1 MGQDLFKMNIENTM
15 RLGIEALQKNKFQDA
30 EKIFQSLLKQEPM
43 NSEINH
49 FLGITF
55 QLLNKL
61 DEAIIYYKKAVEINP
76 NFAEAHKNLG
86 NMFYKLGEINK
97 AELSYKKSINLDPKL
112 DEAKVTLEI
121 VLEQKKVI
129 DWISKNKKIKIKTE
143 KKIDRNPFITK
154 RKVELNLLDQLYKIQ
169 TLRLDKTKD
178 VRFGNGKCSSDMK
191 LFEKKNEII
200 KLMSND
206 IINIIQETFGSEIY
220 VVDSF
225 FNILQAGSGTKPH
238 KHLAPFD
245 KKTGLDKQKYS
256 LTYYVSVGDQ
266 TGKEPGILKLY
277 DPDEEILPSE
287 GTMVIIPSGRTHS
300 SLYDGKK
307 DRVMIGA
314 NFYSLY

>member
-1 MGQDLFKMNIENTM
+1 MNDNQLLQ
-15 RLGIEALQKNKFQDA
+15 LGIEALQKNKLENA
-30 EKIFQSLLKQEPM
+30 KKIFTNLLKKYPT

-49 FLGITF
+49 LLGFTF
-55 QLLNKL
+55 QLLNKI
-61 DEAIIYYKKAVEINP
+61 DQAIIYYQKAVNIKP

-86 NMFYKLGEINK
+86 NMFYKLGRVNE
-97 AELSYKKSINLDPKL
+97 AEPCYKKSIQIDPTL
-112 DEAKVTLEI
+112 EEAKINLEI
-121 VLEQKKVI
+121 VLEQKKVFE
-129 DWISKNKKIKIKTE
+129 WITKNKKVNKKE
-143 KKIDRNPFITK
+143 KKNFDKNPFVTE
-154 RKVELNLLDQLYKIQ
+154 RKVESNLLEQLYKIQ
-169 TLRLDKTKD
+169 TLELEKTKD

-200 KLMSND
+200 KSFSKD
-206 IINIIQETFGSEIY
+206 IINIIKKVIGSEIY

-225 FNILQAGSGTKPH
+225 LNILKTGSGTKPH

-277 DPDEEILPSE
+277 DPDEEILPSN

-314 NFYSLY
+314 NFYSLD

>member
-1 MGQDLFKMNIENTM
+1 MNDDQLM
-15 RLGIEALQKNKFQDA
+15 QLGIEALQKNKLEDA
-30 EKIFQSLLKQEPM
+30 KKIFINLLKRYPV

-49 FLGITF
+49 LLGFTF
-55 QLLNKL
+55 QLLNKI
-61 DEAIIYYKKAVEINP
+61 DQAIIYYQKAVNIKP
-76 NFAEAHKNLG
+76 DFAEAHKNLG
-86 NMFYKLGEINK
+86 NMFYKLGRINE
-97 AELSYKKSINLDPKL
+97 AEPCYKKSIQIDPKL
-112 DEAKVTLEI
+112 EEAKINLEI
-121 VLEQKKVI
+121 VLEQKKVF
-129 DWISKNKKIKIKTE
+129 DWISKNKKVN
-143 KKIDRNPFITK
+143 KKKKKKFDKNPFVTK
-154 RKVELNLLDQLYKIQ
+154 RKVESNLLEQLYKIQ
-169 TLRLDKTKD
+169 TLELEKTKD

-200 KLMSND
+200 KSFSKD
-206 IINIIQETFGSEIY
+206 IISIIKKVIDSEIY

-225 FNILQAGSGTKPH
+225 LNILKTGSGTKPH

-277 DPDEEILPSE
+277 DPDEEILPSN

-314 NFYSLY
+314 NFYSLD

>member
-1 MGQDLFKMNIENTM
+1 MNDNQLLQ
-15 RLGIEALQKNKFQDA
+15 LGIEALQKNKLENA
-30 EKIFQSLLKQEPM
+30 KKIFTNLLKKYPT

-49 FLGITF
+49 LLGFTF
-55 QLLNKL
+55 QLLNKI
-61 DEAIIYYKKAVEINP
+61 DQAIIYYQKAVNIKP
-76 NFAEAHKNLG
+76 DFAEAHKNLG
-86 NMFYKLGEINK
+86 NMFYKLGRINE
-97 AELSYKKSINLDPKL
+97 AEPCYKKSIQIDPTL
-112 DEAKVTLEI
+112 EEAKINLEI
-121 VLEQKKVI
+121 VLEQKKVFE
-129 DWISKNKKIKIKTE
+129 WITKNKKVNKKE
-143 KKIDRNPFITK
+143 KKNFDKNPFVTE
-154 RKVELNLLDQLYKIQ
+154 RKVESNLLEQLYKIQ
-169 TLRLDKTKD
+169 TLELEKTKD

-200 KLMSND
+200 KSFSKD
-206 IINIIQETFGSEIY
+206 IINIIKKVIGSEIY

-225 FNILQAGSGTKPH
+225 LNILKTGSGTKPH

-277 DPDEEILPSE
+277 DPDEEILPSN

-314 NFYSLY
+314 NFYSLD

>member
-1 MGQDLFKMNIENTM
+1 MNDNQLLQ
-15 RLGIEALQKNKFQDA
+15 LGIEALQKNKLEDA
-30 EKIFQSLLKQEPM
+30 KKIFINLLKRYPV

-49 FLGITF
+49 LLGFTF
-55 QLLNKL
+55 QLLNKI
-61 DEAIIYYKKAVEINP
+61 DEAIIYYQKAVKIEP

-86 NMFYKLGEINK
+86 NMFYKLGRINE
-97 AELSYKKSINLDPKL
+97 AEPCYKKSIQIDPTL
-112 DEAKVTLEI
+112 EEAKINLEI
-121 VLEQKKVI
+121 VLEQKKVFE
-129 DWISKNKKIKIKTE
+129 WITKNKKVNKKE
-143 KKIDRNPFITK
+143 KKNFDKNPFVTE
-154 RKVELNLLDQLYKIQ
+154 RKVESNLLEQLYKIQ
-169 TLRLDKTKD
+169 TLELEKTKD

-200 KLMSND
+200 KSFSKD
-206 IINIIQETFGSEIY
+206 IINIIKKVIGSEIY

-225 FNILQAGSGTKPH
+225 LNILKTGSGTKPH

-300 SLYDGKK
+300 SLYDGNK

-314 NFYSLY
+314 NFYSLV

>member
-1 MGQDLFKMNIENTM
+1 MNDNQLLQ
-15 RLGIEALQKNKFQDA
+15 LGIEALQKNKLEDA
-30 EKIFQSLLKQEPM
+30 KKIFTNLLKKYPT

-49 FLGITF
+49 LMGFTF
-55 QLLNKL
+55 QLLNKI
-61 DEAIIYYKKAVEINP
+61 DQAIIYYQKAVNIKP

-86 NMFYKLGEINK
+86 NMFYKLGRINE
-97 AELSYKKSINLDPKL
+97 AEPCYKKSIQIDPTL
-112 DEAKVTLEI
+112 EEAKINLEI
-121 VLEQKKVI
+121 VLEQKKVFE
-129 DWISKNKKIKIKTE
+129 WITKNKKVNKKE
-143 KKIDRNPFITK
+143 KKNFDKNPFVTE
-154 RKVELNLLDQLYKIQ
+154 RKVESNLLEQLYKIQ
-169 TLRLDKTKD
+169 TLELEKTKD

-200 KLMSND
+200 KSFSKD
-206 IINIIQETFGSEIY
+206 IINIIKKVIGSEIY

-225 FNILQAGSGTKPH
+225 LNILKTGSGTKPH

-277 DPDEEILPSE
+277 DPDEEILPSN

-314 NFYSLY
+314 NFYSLD

>member
-1 MGQDLFKMNIENTM
+1 MIINCCN
-15 RLGIEALQKNKFQDA
+15 LGSKLCKKNKLEDA
-30 EKIFQSLLKQEPM
+30 KKIFTNLLKKYPT

-49 FLGITF
+49 LLGFTF
-55 QLLNKL
+55 QLLNKI
-61 DEAIIYYKKAVEINP
+61 DQAIIYYQKAVNIKP

-86 NMFYKLGEINK
+86 NMFYKLGRINE
-97 AELSYKKSINLDPKL
+97 AEPCYKKSIQIDPTL
-112 DEAKVTLEI
+112 EEAKINLEI
-121 VLEQKKVI
+121 VLEQKKVFE
-129 DWISKNKKIKIKTE
+129 WITKNKKVNKKE
-143 KKIDRNPFITK
+143 KKNFDKNPFVTE
-154 RKVELNLLDQLYKIQ
+154 RKVESNLLEQLYKIQ
-169 TLRLDKTKD
+169 TLELEKTKD

-200 KLMSND
+200 KSFSKD
-206 IINIIQETFGSEIY
+206 IINIIKKVIGSEIY

-225 FNILQAGSGTKPH
+225 LNILKTGSGTKPH

-277 DPDEEILPSE
+277 DPDEEILPSN

-307 DRVMIGA
+307 IE
-314 NFYSLY
+314 

>member
-1 MGQDLFKMNIENTM
+1 MNDNQLLQ
-15 RLGIEALQKNKFQDA
+15 LGIEALQKNKLEDA
-30 EKIFQSLLKQEPM
+30 KKIFTNLLKKYPT

-49 FLGITF
+49 LLGFTF
-55 QLLNKL
+55 QLLNKI
-61 DEAIIYYKKAVEINP
+61 DQAIIYYQKAVNIKP

-86 NMFYKLGEINK
+86 NMFYKLGRINE
-97 AELSYKKSINLDPKL
+97 AEPCYKKSIQIDPTL
-112 DEAKVTLEI
+112 EEAKINLEI
-121 VLEQKKVI
+121 VLEQKKVFE
-129 DWISKNKKIKIKTE
+129 WITKNKKVNKKE
-143 KKIDRNPFITK
+143 KKNFDKNPFVTE
-154 RKVELNLLDQLYKIQ
+154 RKVESNLLEQLYKIQ
-169 TLRLDKTKD
+169 TLELEKTKD

-200 KLMSND
+200 KSFSKD
-206 IINIIQETFGSEIY
+206 IINIIKKVIGSEIY

-225 FNILQAGSGTKPH
+225 LNILKTGSGTKPH

-277 DPDEEILPSE
+277 DPDEEILPSN

-314 NFYSLY
+314 NFYSLD

>member
-1 MGQDLFKMNIENTM
+1 MNDNQLLQ
-15 RLGIEALQKNKFQDA
+15 LGIEALQKNKLEDA
-30 EKIFQSLLKQEPM
+30 KKIFTNLLKKYPI

-49 FLGITF
+49 LLGFTF
-55 QLLNKL
+55 QLLNKI
-61 DEAIIYYKKAVEINP
+61 DEAIIYYQKAVKIEP

-86 NMFYKLGEINK
+86 NMFYKLGRINE
-97 AELSYKKSINLDPKL
+97 AEPCYKKSIQIDPTL
-112 DEAKVTLEI
+112 EEAKINLEI
-121 VLEQKKVI
+121 VLEQKKVFE
-129 DWISKNKKIKIKTE
+129 WITKNKKVNKKE
-143 KKIDRNPFITK
+143 KKNFDKNPFVTE
-154 RKVELNLLDQLYKIQ
+154 RKVESNLLEQLYKIQ
-169 TLRLDKTKD
+169 TLELEKTKD

-200 KLMSND
+200 KSFSKD
-206 IINIIQETFGSEIY
+206 IINIIKKVIGSEIY

-225 FNILQAGSGTKPH
+225 LNILKTGSGTKPH

-277 DPDEEILPSE
+277 DPDEEILPSN

-314 NFYSLY
+314 NFYSLD

>member
-1 MGQDLFKMNIENTM
+1 MNDNQLLQ
-15 RLGIEALQKNKFQDA
+15 LGIEALQKNKLEDA
-30 EKIFQSLLKQEPM
+30 KKIFTNLLKKYPT

-49 FLGITF
+49 LLGFTF
-55 QLLNKL
+55 QLLNKI
-61 DEAIIYYKKAVEINP
+61 DQAIIYYQKAVNIKP

-86 NMFYKLGEINK
+86 NMFYKLGRINE
-97 AELSYKKSINLDPKL
+97 AEPCYKKSIQIDPTL
-112 DEAKVTLEI
+112 EEAKINLEI
-121 VLEQKKVI
+121 VLEQKKVFE
-129 DWISKNKKIKIKTE
+129 WITKNKKVNKKE
-143 KKIDRNPFITK
+143 KKNFDKNPFVTE
-154 RKVELNLLDQLYKIQ
+154 RKVESNLLGQLYKIQ
-169 TLRLDKTKD
+169 TLELEKTKD

-200 KLMSND
+200 KSFSKD
-206 IINIIQETFGSEIY
+206 IINIIKKVIGSEIY

-225 FNILQAGSGTKPH
+225 LNILKTGSGTKPH

-277 DPDEEILPSE
+277 DPDEEILPSN

-314 NFYSLY
+314 NFYSLD

>member
-1 MGQDLFKMNIENTM
+1 MHDLFKMNDNQLLQ
-15 RLGIEALQKNKFQDA
+15 LGIEALQKNKLEDA
-30 EKIFQSLLKQEPM
+30 KKIFTNLLKKYPT

-49 FLGITF
+49 LLGFTF
-55 QLLNKL
+55 QLLNKI
-61 DEAIIYYKKAVEINP
+61 DQAIIYYQKAVNIKP

-86 NMFYKLGEINK
+86 NMFYKLGRINE
-97 AELSYKKSINLDPKL
+97 AEPCYKKSIQIDPTL
-112 DEAKVTLEI
+112 EEAKINLEI
-121 VLEQKKVI
+121 VLEQKKVFE
-129 DWISKNKKIKIKTE
+129 WITKNKKVNKKE
-143 KKIDRNPFITK
+143 KKNFDKNPFVTE
-154 RKVELNLLDQLYKIQ
+154 RKVESNLLEQLYKIQ
-169 TLRLDKTKD
+169 TLELEKTKD

-200 KLMSND
+200 KSFSKD
-206 IINIIQETFGSEIY
+206 IINIIKKVIGSEIY

-225 FNILQAGSGTKPH
+225 LNILKTGSGTKPH

-277 DPDEEILPSE
+277 DPDEEILPSN

-307 DRVMIGA
+307 IE
-314 NFYSLY
+314 

>member
-1 MGQDLFKMNIENTM
+1 MNDNQLLQ
-15 RLGIEALQKNKFQDA
+15 LGIEALQKNKLEDA
-30 EKIFQSLLKQEPM
+30 KKIFTNLLKKYPT

-49 FLGITF
+49 LLGFTF
-55 QLLNKL
+55 QLLNKI
-61 DEAIIYYKKAVEINP
+61 DQAIIYYQKAVNIKP

-86 NMFYKLGEINK
+86 NMFYKLGRINE
-97 AELSYKKSINLDPKL
+97 AEPCYKKSIQIDPTL
-112 DEAKVTLEI
+112 EEAKINLEI
-121 VLEQKKVI
+121 VLEQKKVFE
-129 DWISKNKKIKIKTE
+129 WITKNKKVNKKE
-143 KKIDRNPFITK
+143 KKNFNKNPFVTE
-154 RKVELNLLDQLYKIQ
+154 RKVESNLLEQLYKIQ
-169 TLRLDKTKD
+169 TLELEKTKD

-200 KLMSND
+200 KSFSKD
-206 IINIIQETFGSEIY
+206 IINIIKKVIGSEIY

-225 FNILQAGSGTKPH
+225 LNILKTGSGTKPH

-277 DPDEEILPSE
+277 DPDEEILPSN

-314 NFYSLY
+314 NFYSLD